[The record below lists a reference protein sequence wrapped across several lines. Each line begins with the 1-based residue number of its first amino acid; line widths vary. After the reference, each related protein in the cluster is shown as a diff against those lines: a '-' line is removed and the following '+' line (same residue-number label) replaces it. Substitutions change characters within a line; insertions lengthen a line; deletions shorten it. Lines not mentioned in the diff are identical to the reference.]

1 MRATLAIFLVLFLI
15 SCHSEQTTKQQDYFR
30 DCLYSAPEPIFVKYL
45 SDIKFH
51 KFQLDREKGVEKVN
65 FDNGLELEI
74 IQTGCNQMKQEF
86 RFSIYGNMNTREPE
100 FWIQQAGKYFFYLG
114 ALDEYLLPLY
124 EWGELLVRNAPYMR
138 LNKNFE
144 VVEDFLIQVSLRQ
157 ENAEK
162 AILIVTISEQ

>member
-1 MRATLAIFLVLFLI
+1 MRATLAIFLVLFLT
-15 SCHSEQTTKQQDYFR
+15 SCHSEPATKQQDYFR
-30 DCLYSAPEPIFVKYL
+30 DCLYSAPEPIFIKHL
-45 SDIKFH
+45 SAIKFH
-51 KFQLDREKGVEKVN
+51 EFQLNRERGVEKVS

-86 RFSIYGNMNTREPE
+86 RFSIYGNMDNKEAE

-124 EWGELLVRNAPYMR
+124 EWGELLIRNAPYMQ

-144 VVEDFLIQVSLRQ
+144 VVEGFLVRVAIRQ
-157 ENAEK
+157 GNPEK
-162 AILIVTISEQ
+162 AILIVAISEQ